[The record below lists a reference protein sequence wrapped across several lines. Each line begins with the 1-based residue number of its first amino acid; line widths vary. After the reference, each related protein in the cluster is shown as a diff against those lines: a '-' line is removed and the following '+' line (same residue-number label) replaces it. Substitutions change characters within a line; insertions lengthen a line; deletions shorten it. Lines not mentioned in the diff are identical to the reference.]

1 VAKAAVLRTR
11 NHPVTLAMGAQPPF
25 EVRVTLHIP
34 SGMGAF
40 IGLLILMEE
49 RTSESFHNYK

>member
-1 VAKAAVLRTR
+1 MLSAR

-25 EVRVTLHIP
+25 EVRFTLHIP

-49 RTSESFHNYK
+49 KTSESFHNYK